1 MTTDLNTWTDTVV
14 LAIADS
20 LKAALSF
27 LPNIVGAIIVFVIG
41 WIIAGT
47 GRNLVIKLLQIL
59 QIEPFA
65 EKVGLSE
72 VLKKV
77 GATLSPIELLAEL
90 VKWFIVLIFLSPAVD
105 ILGLSQVTAILNNVL
120 LYIPNVLV
128 AVLIVMFGVIF
139 ADLTAQFV
147 KGTAAAVGSS
157 TANFLAVLT
166 QYSIVLFAALAAL
179 TQLGIAQQ
187 LLATLFTGFVAM
199 LAIAGGL
206 AFGLGGKDTAAE
218 ILEELKRSLRE
229 KR

>member
-20 LKAALSF
+20 LQAALSF

-41 WIIAGT
+41 WIIAGI

-90 VKWFIVLIFLSPAVD
+90 VKWFIVLVFLSPAVD

-128 AVLIVMFGVIF
+128 AVLIVMFGAIF